1 MTIRRIA
8 INTAVILGTLAVVL
22 ILYEFRLALILF
34 ILSLAAAAAARPY
47 VEILTARGV
56 KRSFAILLV
65 YLLFIG
71 FIAAVLI
78 AVGGPFLRELQL
90 LADSAAQSYDRI
102 WTEWPEG
109 TAFQQLVAQQLP
121 APADLYAS
129 FSLEQDNSLL
139 QGLLGFTMNTA
150 SLIGQLAT
158 VLILSLYWS
167 IDRVHFE
174 RLWLSV
180 LPVESR
186 ARSRDIWRDIEHDF
200 GAYVRSEVLQSIFA
214 GILIGVGLGLM
225 GVQYPTLLGL
235 FAALAW
241 LLPWLGGVLVL
252 LLVSLTTF
260 SQGIGLG
267 ILATAYVIGVLF
279 FLEFYI
285 EQRFIRRQQYSSL
298 LSLLLIIALIEPF
311 GLAGFIVAPPLATA
325 IQLLFRYN
333 LTSRQAP
340 ESQIDEER
348 ITLLHA
354 RILDIRRMAESNPE
368 ALEPHTENL
377 LDRLEDLID
386 RTESTI
392 AKKKHAVEYSA
403 QVERRAQA

>member
-8 INTAVILGTLAVVL
+8 INTAVVLGTLAVVL
-22 ILYEFRLALILF
+22 LLFEFRQALILF
-34 ILSLAAAAAARPY
+34 ILSLAVAAATRPY
-47 VEILTARGV
+47 VEVLTARGI

-65 YLLFIG
+65 YVLFIG
-71 FIAAVLI
+71 FLLALMAF
-78 AVGGPFLRELQL
+78 GGGRILQELQM
-90 LADSAAQSYDRI
+90 LADSLAQAYDRI
-102 WTEWPEG
+102 WLEWPEG
-109 TAFQQLVAQQLP
+109 TAFQQLIAQQLP

-129 FSLEQDNSLL
+129 FSLEQDSTLL

-186 ARSRDIWRDIEHDF
+186 ARSRNIWRDIEHDF

-214 GILIGVGLGLM
+214 GILIGVGLRIM
-225 GVQYPTLLGL
+225 GVRYPILLGI

-241 LLPWLGGVLVL
+241 LLPWLGGVLAL
-252 LLVSLTTF
+252 LPVSLTAF
-260 SQGIGLG
+260 SQSLGLG
-267 ILATAYVIGVLF
+267 ILATVYAIGVLF

-333 LTSRQAP
+333 LTSRTTP
-340 ESQIDEER
+340 EALLDEER
-348 ITLLHA
+348 MTVLRA
-354 RILDIRRMAESNPE
+354 RVLDIRKMAETSAEP
-368 ALEPHTENL
+368 LEPQTLNMLSRLENL
-377 LDRLEDLID
+377 IERTDTTVSEKKRSLERGGLI
-386 RTESTI
+386 
-392 AKKKHAVEYSA
+392 
-403 QVERRAQA
+403 ERRAQG